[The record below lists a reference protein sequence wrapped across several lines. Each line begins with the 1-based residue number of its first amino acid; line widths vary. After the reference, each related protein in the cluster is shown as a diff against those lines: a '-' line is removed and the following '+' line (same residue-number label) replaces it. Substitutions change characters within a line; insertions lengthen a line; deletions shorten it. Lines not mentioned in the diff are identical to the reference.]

1 MDNPWEVAQNQFDEA
16 AKLSGLEDWLC
27 SLLRE
32 PERVMTVSIP
42 VRMDNGD
49 VHIFTGYRSQHSSL
63 RGPTKGGIRYHHNV
77 NLDEVKALSMW
88 MTWKCAVMNIPFG
101 GGKGGIKCSPKK
113 MSSGEIERMTRK
125 YISEIACIIGP
136 TKDIPAPDV
145 NTDPQTM
152 AWVMDTYSRISGGY
166 TPGVVTG
173 KPLEIGG
180 SEGRNQAT
188 GRGIYFT
195 ILNYFKHKKQSVDKK
210 NVIIQGFGNAGK
222 YSAMFLEK
230 EGFIITGVSDS
241 TGAIYNSKGIDV
253 EKLIKVKNKTKSVMN
268 YKDAEKIS
276 VNEIL
281 ELKTDILIPA
291 ALESSINSVN
301 ACRIKANLICEAAN
315 GPITKEADRI
325 LEDKNIVVI
334 PDILANAGGVSV
346 SYFEWVQNTQS
357 FYWTA
362 EEVDVRLR
370 NLMEK
375 AFNNIICI
383 AEEKNISLRMS
394 ALMIA
399 INRVSAAARLR
410 GV

>member
-1 MDNPWEVAQNQFDEA
+1 
-16 AKLSGLEDWLC
+16 
-27 SLLRE
+27 
-32 PERVMTVSIP
+32 
-42 VRMDNGD
+42 
-49 VHIFTGYRSQHSSL
+49 
-63 RGPTKGGIRYHHNV
+63 
-77 NLDEVKALSMW
+77 
-88 MTWKCAVMNIPFG
+88 
-101 GGKGGIKCSPKK
+101 
-113 MSSGEIERMTRK
+113 
-125 YISEIACIIGP
+125 
-136 TKDIPAPDV
+136 
-145 NTDPQTM
+145 
-152 AWVMDTYSRISGGY
+152 MDTYSRISGGY

-370 NLMEK
+370 NVMEK